1 MAKEH
6 SGPSA
11 GNPPRSIPE
20 APHDIRGDRLAGS
33 PGPRSDIPVATAA
46 PAPTVRPVHADRPA
60 HSRRLWI
67 LLIVGVVVLAIV
79 ARFAVPWMITALNTV
94 STDDAYV
101 NGHVTFVA
109 PRVAGQVMKVFVD
122 DNYRVKKGD
131 LLVQLDKEP
140 YQVQVAIKQAAVTAA
155 ETDVAAAQAQVRAL
169 VAQTRA
175 NRYKLEHAIEDVNNQ
190 IANLRAAVATL
201 ASKKATLEL
210 ARANFKRGE
219 ELAPTGGI
227 SKEDL
232 DVRRQTVKVDE
243 AAVDQALQNIYAIRA
258 SLGLPQEPPSGK
270 DLSYVPPGYDQ
281 GFSTVRQALSELLQ
295 NAARFGYFAT
305 SWDAPPKQVLADFYK
320 QSPQGNLDEI
330 YAKLIP
336 L

>member
-131 LLVQLDKEP
+131 VLVQLDKEP
-140 YQVQVAIKQAAVTAA
+140 YQVQLDIKQAAVTAA
-155 ETDVAAAQAQVRAL
+155 ESDLEAAKAQVQAL
-169 VAQTRA
+169 VAQARA
-175 NRYKLEHAIEDVNNQ
+175 NKFKLDHAMEDVRNQ
-190 IANLRAAVATL
+190 IANLSANVASL
-201 ASKKATLEL
+201 KSKQASLEL
-210 ARANFKRGE
+210 AQANLKRGD
-219 ELAPTGGI
+219 ELVASGGI

-232 DVRRQTVKVDE
+232 DQRKQQVKVSQ
-243 AAVDQALQNIYAIRA
+243 AAVDQ
-258 SLGLPQEPPSGK
+258 
-270 DLSYVPPGYDQ
+270 
-281 GFSTVRQALSELLQ
+281 
-295 NAARFGYFAT
+295 
-305 SWDAPPKQVLADFYK
+305 
-320 QSPQGNLDEI
+320 
-330 YAKLIP
+330 
-336 L
+336 